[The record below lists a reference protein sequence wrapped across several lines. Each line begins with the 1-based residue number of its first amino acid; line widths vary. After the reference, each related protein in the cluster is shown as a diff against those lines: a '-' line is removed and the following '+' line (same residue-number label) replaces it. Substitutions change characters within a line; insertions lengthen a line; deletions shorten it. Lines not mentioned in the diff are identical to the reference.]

1 MINLF
6 DYQQPAL
13 KAIIEAFRE
22 KTAALVVMATGLGK
36 TILAA
41 FWAQKE
47 INIGHKGLF
56 LCHNNGILDQAMVE
70 FRKVLG
76 KQVILKPFYGSNKDF
91 DVDKANIVFASFQTY
106 ANWKGVF
113 FENEFDF
120 IIVDESHHGQAPTF
134 KKVILYFKPK
144 KLLGITATPNRMD
157 LKDIREI
164 FGKEVVNYTLEKAI
178 AKGWLTQ
185 VEYHILNDDLDRWK
199 LNGIVKNVLEKG
211 ERVSIKQL
219 NESIFIKRRD
229 EEVAK
234 KIQKYAGTDKKTI
247 IFCEK
252 IEHAENFQR
261 FLPNSLTYHSKV
273 GEVENK
279 RRLSALR
286 EGSLQYL
293 LAVNK
298 FNEGIDV
305 PNVEVVVFLR
315 CTDSRTIF
323 YQQLG
328 RGLRKILGKSKVIV
342 LDFVAN
348 CERLAMVKEVVEKIK
363 EQAGNNF
370 VLDKNILHVT
380 GKAFDFVFSDEQVGV
395 LNLIRRINEPPY
407 RTWQEASKAA
417 IKLNIKSRVD
427 HWKKYRAD
435 SKLPGYPVR
444 FYVDF
449 PGWYIFLGK
458 PEKKFYPTWQ
468 EASRFARKIGIS
480 SITDYKQK
488 RKQNP
493 KLPAKPDAMY
503 KDFPG
508 WTVFLGNEFYGTW
521 QEANMAA
528 KRLGVVRRLEYIHR
542 YKQDPKLPS
551 APHKAYRDFPGWT
564 VFLGG
569 KKKEI
574 YATWKEAG
582 DASRRMGTSK
592 RSEYRQKCE
601 KDPKL
606 PLNPEYT
613 YQDFP
618 GWRIFLGGEKK
629 EFYDTWQKASKVA
642 IKMDVSS
649 KLEYQRRY
657 KQDRKLPC
665 DPGKMY
671 KDFPGWTVFL
681 GRGFYET
688 WQEASAAAI
697 KLGLSSERKYRQKR
711 KQDPK
716 LPSSPYTMYKN
727 FPSWRKFLRKE

>member
-1 MINLF
+1 
-6 DYQQPAL
+6 
-13 KAIIEAFRE
+13 
-22 KTAALVVMATGLGK
+22 
-36 TILAA
+36 
-41 FWAQKE
+41 
-47 INIGHKGLF
+47 
-56 LCHNNGILDQAMVE
+56 
-70 FRKVLG
+70 
-76 KQVILKPFYGSNKDF
+76 
-91 DVDKANIVFASFQTY
+91 
-106 ANWKGVF
+106 
-113 FENEFDF
+113 
-120 IIVDESHHGQAPTF
+120 
-134 KKVILYFKPK
+134 
-144 KLLGITATPNRMD
+144 MD

-199 LNGIVKNVLEKG
+199 LNGIMKNVLEKG

-427 HWKKYRAD
+427 HWKNTG
-435 SKLPGYPVR
+435 P
-444 FYVDF
+444 
-449 PGWYIFLGK
+449 I
-458 PEKKFYPTWQ
+458 
-468 EASRFARKIGIS
+468 
-480 SITDYKQK
+480 
-488 RKQNP
+488 
-493 KLPAKPDAMY
+493 
-503 KDFPG
+503 
-508 WTVFLGNEFYGTW
+508 
-521 QEANMAA
+521 
-528 KRLGVVRRLEYIHR
+528 
-542 YKQDPKLPS
+542 
-551 APHKAYRDFPGWT
+551 
-564 VFLGG
+564 
-569 KKKEI
+569 
-574 YATWKEAG
+574 
-582 DASRRMGTSK
+582 
-592 RSEYRQKCE
+592 
-601 KDPKL
+601 
-606 PLNPEYT
+606 LNY
-613 YQDFP
+613 
-618 GWRIFLGGEKK
+618 L
-629 EFYDTWQKASKVA
+629 A
-642 IKMDVSS
+642 I
-649 KLEYQRRY
+649 
-657 KQDRKLPC
+657 P
-665 DPGKMY
+665 
-671 KDFPGWTVFL
+671 
-681 GRGFYET
+681 
-688 WQEASAAAI
+688 
-697 KLGLSSERKYRQKR
+697 
-711 KQDPK
+711 
-716 LPSSPYTMYKN
+716 
-727 FPSWRKFLRKE
+727 